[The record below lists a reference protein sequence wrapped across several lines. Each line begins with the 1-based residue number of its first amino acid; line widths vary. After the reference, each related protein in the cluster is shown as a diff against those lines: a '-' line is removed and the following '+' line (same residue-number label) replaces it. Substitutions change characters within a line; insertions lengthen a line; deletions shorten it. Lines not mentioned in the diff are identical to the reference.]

1 MQQNHNDKLAVSRGD
16 SLAKHYVVTIAQT
29 AQTVQVSFRSSQLYA
44 SNCTSKV
51 SSRDVSNLNPNVV
64 EIQQL

>member
-29 AQTVQVSFRSSQLYA
+29 AQTVQVSFSSQLYA